1 MIKLK
6 NILNEEHGGFQG
18 LTHWLIA
25 MFLFFCLWLLPTD
38 YARSYIGAIN
48 SNKLFFFLI
57 IFIIGGASLVPDL
70 DSSPIQ
76 EGGSTAVYQLG
87 FLGYWLSIAFITISG
102 VVYSLFHTK
111 YDAKPPSQHRML
123 FHAPI
128 VPIGIFVYTVY
139 LSKSLT
145 NLGYS
150 NILQMIKEENT
161 TLLFEYTGL
170 IVMLFFC
177 GVSVYLG
184 ANMLLYK
191 LLKLFSKQ
199 RYTQFICLAIMVIS
213 VIYMLFMPII
223 QLELIFFSFSLGYL
237 FHIIADVFSKGSC
250 PLFFPIPLPYKGLN
264 FKKLQLWR
272 KPYFI
277 SSKFAITTGG
287 ALNTILNFAMMGLD
301 FILVWML
308 FIKK

>member
-1 MIKLK
+1 MKKIK
-6 NILNEEHGGFQG
+6 NVLNEEHAGFLG
-18 LTHWLIA
+18 MTHWLIS
-25 MFLFFCLWLLPTD
+25 MFLFFCLWLLPIE
-38 YARSYIGAIN
+38 YARDYINAIN

-70 DSSPIQ
+70 DSSPVQ

-87 FLGYWLSIAFITISG
+87 FLGYLLSIAFITISG
-102 VVYSLFHTK
+102 VIYSLFHTR

-128 VPIGIFVYTVY
+128 VPISIYVYTLY
-139 LSKSLT
+139 LSNKLEKF
-145 NLGYS
+145 GYS
-150 NILQMIKEENT
+150 NIMEMIKEENSSI
-161 TLLFEYTGL
+161 LFEYTGL
-170 IVMLFFC
+170 LVILFFC

-191 LLKLFSKQ
+191 LLEIFKQ
-199 RYTQFICLAIMVIS
+199 QKYTQFIYLGIMVIS
-213 VIYMLFMPII
+213 IIYMLFMPIE

-237 FHIIADVFSKGSC
+237 FHIFADVFSEGSC

-287 ALNTILNFAMMGLD
+287 ALNTILNFVMMGLN
-301 FILVWML
+301 FVLIWILFV
-308 FIKK
+308 KK